1 MMDAHDPSQRP
12 VAFVT
17 GASYGIGAATA
28 LALAEDGFDV
38 AVSEL
43 RPENL
48 TRTVEAVTKAGG
60 RAVPVALDVRS
71 LSSVEAAIGEIL
83 AACGRLD
90 VLVNNAGVPLTCAAL
105 DVTAAEWDEVMSV
118 NLRGAFFVS
127 QQVGRHLIG
136 RGRPGCIVSIA
147 STHGFIGLADRS
159 IYGISKAGIVQMTRM
174 LAIEWAGHGIRVN
187 AVAPGTVETP
197 TRAAVLAANPQR
209 RELLMNRIPLHRF
222 GTAEEM
228 AAAVAYLASPRAAY
242 ITGQTLLVDGGL
254 TAY

>member
-1 MMDAHDPSQRP
+1 VAAQNPTGRP

-28 LALAEDGFDV
+28 VALARDGFDV

-43 RPENL
+43 RLEDL
-48 TRTVEAVTKAGG
+48 EDTRAAIASLGA

-71 LSSVEAAIGEIL
+71 LAGIQQVMAQVL

-90 VLVNNAGVPLTCAAL
+90 VLVNNAGVPLTRPAL
-105 DVTAAEWDEVMSV
+105 EVTEAEWDEVLGV
-118 NLRGAFFVS
+118 NLRGTFFLS
-127 QQVGRHLIG
+127 QQMGRHLIG
-136 RGRPGCIVSIA
+136 SGRAGCIVSIA
-147 STHGFIGLADRS
+147 STHGVIGLADRS
-159 IYGISKAGIVQMTRM
+159 TYGIAKAGIIQMTRM
-174 LAIEWAGHGIRVN
+174 LAIEWADHRIRVN

-197 TRAAVLAANPQR
+197 SRAAVFAANPGW
-209 RELLMNRIPLHRF
+209 RERVMNRIPLRRF

-228 AAAVAYLASPRAAY
+228 AAAVCYLASPRAAY

-254 TAY
+254 TSH